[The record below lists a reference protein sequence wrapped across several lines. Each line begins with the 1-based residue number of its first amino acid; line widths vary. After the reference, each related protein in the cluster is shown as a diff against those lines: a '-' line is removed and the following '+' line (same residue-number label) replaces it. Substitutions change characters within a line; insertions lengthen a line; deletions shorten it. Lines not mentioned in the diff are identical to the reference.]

1 MVTSADRTDP
11 ISLRRLRLPRLMLSR
26 PVRFTNPFTYDARS
40 LHRQASLVL
49 INHRAIRVS
58 RRAILRAV
66 SGICGVRGTIA
77 RERNGELMMGDPMV
91 PARRGGRH
99 AVAQEWVQERAGI
112 PAMPVISPSEQVLGG
127 AYPLLD
133 GLSPTIG
140 WQFQS
145 QAKGGPAFVILRR
158 TGLGS
163 LKVTEGFPLTDNG
176 WARAWQSLV
185 TQNPAAAPQVL
196 ARLKAREAD
205 AKRLRS
211 PALDSGE
218 LLELDARSIAS
229 LRDLVYLGGYVP
241 ESPITAG
248 ERCDVRFGENRLL
261 VFASHRA
268 DLLAE
273 IPYSQIEDVEIGGP
287 GMVKSGGGFTGGGFG
302 LGGAIEGMAIAAVLN
317 AMTTRTS
324 ITTIMRVQG
333 IGFEL
338 FLLHSRLTP
347 DRLRIEMSRTL
358 GVIRTARAGEATARP
373 SPETRPVSVSPV
385 EELAKLADM
394 LEKGLLTREE
404 FDLMK
409 ARILGSP
416 TI

>member
-1 MVTSADRTDP
+1 MG
-11 ISLRRLRLPRLMLSR
+11 
-26 PVRFTNPFTYDARS
+26 NPA
-40 LHRQASLVL
+40 
-49 INHRAIRVS
+49 
-58 RRAILRAV
+58 
-66 SGICGVRGTIA
+66 
-77 RERNGELMMGDPMV
+77 V
-91 PARRGGRH
+91 PARPGGRH
-99 AVAQEWVQERAGI
+99 AVVQERAGI

-140 WQFQS
+140 WEFRT
-145 QAKGGPAFVILRR
+145 QAKGGPVFVILRR

-163 LKVTEGFPLTDNG
+163 LKVTESFPLTEDG

-196 ARLKAREAD
+196 ATLQVREAD
-205 AKRLRS
+205 AARLRS
-211 PALDSGE
+211 PALESGE
-218 LLELDARSIAS
+218 LLELDAGSIAS
-229 LRDLVYLGGYVP
+229 LRNLVYLGGYVP

-248 ERCDVRFGENRLL
+248 ERCDVRFGEDRLL

-268 DLLAE
+268 DVLAE
-273 IPYSQIEDVEIGGP
+273 IPYSQVEDIEIGGP
-287 GMVKSGGGFTGGGFG
+287 GLVKSGGGFSGGGFG
-302 LGGAIEGMAIAAVLN
+302 LGGAVEGMAIAAVLN

-324 ITTIMRVQG
+324 ITTIMRIQG
-333 IGFEL
+333 TGCEL

-347 DRLRIEMSRTL
+347 ERLRIEMSRTL
-358 GVIRTARAGEATARP
+358 AAIRGVRAGEAAARP
-373 SPETRPVSVSPV
+373 APEARPVSVSPV

-409 ARILGSP
+409 AKILRSP